1 MYQTNTCIMW
11 MIKEA
16 ITLASRQ
23 CEKIVK
29 EIADGNVRALE
40 KLYSVAGKA
49 MFFVAHNVLGDY
61 QLAEDAIQESLIKIM
76 NGASGLTNM
85 KAAYTWII
93 TVTRN
98 CALDILRKR
107 KNEFPTEET
116 AFYEVG
122 TDNISDASID
132 MKNAL
137 AKISEEDRNIVMMKA
152 GFGFSHKEIAG
163 VLQISETACQKRY
176 QRALKELK
184 EYLM

>member
-1 MYQTNTCIMW
+1 
-11 MIKEA
+11 
-16 ITLASRQ
+16 
-23 CEKIVK
+23 
-29 EIADGNVRALE
+29 
-40 KLYSVAGKA
+40 

-61 QLAEDAIQESLIKIM
+61 QLAEDSIQESLIKIM
-76 NGASGLTNM
+76 NGASALTNI

-107 KNEFPTEET
+107 KNEFLIEET
-116 AFYEVG
+116 AYFDLG
-122 TDNISDASID
+122 TDNISETSID

-152 GFGFSHKEIAG
+152 GFGFSHKEIAS
-163 VLQISETACQKRY
+163 VLQISEMACQKRY

-184 EYLM
+184 EYLKANEIEMRV

>member
-107 KNEFPTEET
+107 KNEFPTGET
-116 AFYEVG
+116 AFFEVG
-122 TDNISDASID
+122 TDNISETSID

-137 AKISEEDRNIVMMKA
+137 AKQSKEEMCLSLDYYYDESECYLKDCISNNHDD
-152 GFGFSHKEIAG
+152 FGEFEFYQIFLYLIS
-163 VLQISETACQKRY
+163 VL
-176 QRALKELK
+176 
-184 EYLM
+184 M